1 MLFSTIIEE
10 KHKRSYTYVHTHSY
24 EYVHAHPA
32 PMSTFEKQGRQIIA
46 LVIPKIKLEN
56 CEHPY
61 QIDDLNSVHEVPQKK
76 NRLIEFSSLSHIF
89 KKVSN
94 IS

>member
-1 MLFSTIIEE
+1 M
-10 KHKRSYTYVHTHSY
+10 HTHSY
-24 EYVHAHPA
+24 EYVHAHPS